1 MKQFFARRDFALLWS
16 GHTVSSLGTWIDYVV
31 LNLYVYNLFGSA
43 SVLGSFLVVRLLPA
57 LLFGPLGGYLADR
70 FPRRTL
76 LVCCDAIRAVLVLG
90 FLVVREIPAFFALG
104 LALAALDKVHQAAQG
119 AFIPDL
125 VDDKD
130 LLEANGMFRVSTS
143 VTTVIG
149 PATGALLVSSWGFPV
164 AFILDSATF
173 GFSAVATLLIRS
185 GRRGAEDQDA
195 PGSNSRPDYRV
206 ALGFL
211 AGSPA
216 LLYLL
221 AIRFMDSLGS
231 GAYMTG
237 LPIFASSLDARQGAS
252 YGWLIGVW
260 ALGTLWGSL
269 GMARWAR
276 TRHLP
281 LAPGFAGAVLLM
293 AAGMAWTFHARSL
306 VPAMLA
312 IFIGGVGDGL
322 SGLLFQTTLMRT
334 APPAVRGRVIG
345 SSLAL
350 LHGGAIAGMA
360 AAGPF
365 IERFP
370 LRAVTDASSILI
382 ALSAVIGFLVASRHL
397 AMLEVS
403 ASRPAQGPQSPILKP
418 SPSREKENPS

>member
-16 GHTVSSLGTWIDYVV
+16 AHTVSSLGTWIDYVV
-31 LNLYVYNLFGSA
+31 LNLYVYKVFGSA
-43 SVLGSFLVVRLLPA
+43 SVLGAFLVVRLLPA

-76 LVCCDAIRAVLVLG
+76 LIGCDLARAVLVLG

-125 VDDKD
+125 VEDRD
-130 LLEANGMFRVSTS
+130 LMEANGMIRVSTS

-173 GFSAVATLLIRS
+173 VFSALATIFI
-185 GRRGAEDQDA
+185 RRGRSSAQEDSPSA
-195 PGSNSRPDYRV
+195 SRPDFRV

-221 AIRFMDSLGS
+221 AVRFMDSLGS

-237 LPIFASSLDARQGAS
+237 LPLFANGLDTSHGAS

-269 GMARWAR
+269 GFARWAR
-276 TRHLP
+276 TRNLP
-281 LAPGFAGAVLLM
+281 LATSFAGAVLLM

-306 VPAMLA
+306 APAMLA
-312 IFIGGVGDGL
+312 IFAGGVGDGL
-322 SGLLFQTTLMRT
+322 SGLLFQTTLMRA

-345 SSLAL
+345 TSLAL

-365 IERFP
+365 LERYP
-370 LRAVTDASSILI
+370 LQSVTDVASGLI
-382 ALSAVIGFLVASRHL
+382 ALSAVVGFLVATRHL
-397 AMLEVS
+397 PSS
-403 ASRPAQGPQSPILKP
+403 AEARPPATQGAQPP
-418 SPSREKENPS
+418 S